1 MEEQK
6 MKNMNPKTDIKPIL
20 TKMVREGRYEANFG
34 KLVNAKF
41 FANLLA
47 QRQIQSRI
55 DEILGNAKTVDTAPG
70 VKLDKHFHVQG
81 MKVTIGNTNNSAH
94 NVLKKF
100 V

>member
-1 MEEQK
+1 MTDLK
-6 MKNMNPKTDIKPIL
+6 KTDVKPL
-20 TKMVREGRYEANFG
+20 LGKMVREGRYEANFG
-34 KLVNAKF
+34 QLVNAKY

-47 QRQIQSRI
+47 NKNIQSRI
-55 DEILGNAKTVDTAPG
+55 DEILGNAKTVDTDPTL
-70 VKLDKHFHVQG
+70 KLTRHFHVQG

>member
-1 MEEQK
+1 
-6 MKNMNPKTDIKPIL
+6 MKNINPKTDIKPIL

-34 KLVNAKF
+34 QLVNAKY

-47 QRQIQSRI
+47 NKNIQSRI
-55 DEILGNAKTVDTAPG
+55 DEILGNARTVDTHPS

-81 MKVTIGNTNNSAH
+81 LKTINPGNATATAHKVLG
-94 NVLKKF
+94 KF